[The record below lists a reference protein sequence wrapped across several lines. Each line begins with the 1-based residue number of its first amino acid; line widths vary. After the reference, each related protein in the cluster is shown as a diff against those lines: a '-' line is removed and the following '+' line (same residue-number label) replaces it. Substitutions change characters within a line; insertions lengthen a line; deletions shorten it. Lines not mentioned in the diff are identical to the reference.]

1 MGPSRFEEALRKAD
15 ARIMPT
21 ASTSS
26 SSPSAPNTASSRST
40 ATGKRKRIVLPP
52 PQLVPDILF
61 GLDFDPDRDQ
71 SPPRKRPAVPGPF
84 PGRSPQ
90 RDDSPEPV
98 GDTSMEEVEAQLELP
113 ELSIEAQLE
122 ALRARGAP
130 DLFQDDAIVH
140 DIDRNAAPDQ
150 AEEVVRFFQEQSK
163 KQPQAHTVQE
173 ALENIGM
180 EEAGD
185 LLPGLDVR
193 LLPHQIVGLSWML
206 NKERNHRE
214 MGGILADDMGLGKT
228 VQAIAL
234 MILNQ
239 PELGEPGQRQG
250 GRYQTLIVAPAAL
263 LDQWKDEIET
273 KADMFRVFI
282 HHGPK
287 KAKNAEALRK
297 YEVVITSYTTMLY
310 DVQPRSTRDRRGP
323 LSKTKWYRIILD
335 EAQIIRNRNAQSSI
349 ASAMLDSTYR
359 WLLTGTPFTNG
370 LPDLYPLLRFARL
383 RPWNDWDT
391 FKIHIGNKA
400 PKDAETA
407 TAKMAVIVKKHL
419 LRRRKDDMLD
429 GRPLLQLKPK
439 HIEMVLVDLSPEERK
454 IYDAV
459 EKRQQ
464 QTITRFL
471 RAGTLIKNYQFVLVM
486 ILRLRQVCCHP
497 QLIAYAAEDLAAQ
510 NAEAVLGAPIGY
522 EDGEGGGGRIAN
534 DITAARAAM
543 GPEMVKKL
551 QAMLKERARVK
562 LDRVINKLPAPDHES
577 DDECPICTE
586 VMGNARITVCGHRFC
601 HDCIEGHF
609 NNQINYQRDDE
620 AGIATRP
627 CPMCRHAIREDQLF
641 RSSLFEPN
649 AAELR
654 SMKVDIRQA
663 RKKKKKRSQLKDESD
678 DDLPELDWWQSKPK
692 TEVKEKKPKRE
703 KSRSIKAAKEE
714 FVDLTLD
721 DDDDLPAIFSTK
733 RIVPDVKGKGKA
745 FLIDS
750 SDSDS
755 SSSSSSSLDE
765 ALNPF
770 KANMLDEVSDFEN
783 SAKMNS
789 MMDLL
794 KQWREET
801 PDDKVVIYS
810 QWTKCIDLLEGA
822 LERESFRSLRYD
834 GQMDRE
840 ERSSVI
846 KRFKKHGGP
855 NILIVSLK
863 CGGVGLNLVEANRV
877 ICFDPAWNYATESQA
892 YDRVHRIGQQKEVF
906 VNRLIA
912 RDTIEERVLRIQ
924 QGKTDLTN
932 AALGEGTGGRIRR
945 LGVGDILGLFNMHR

>member
-1 MGPSRFEEALRKAD
+1 MPSRFEEALRIAD
-15 ARIMPT
+15 AYRMPNAT
-21 ASTSS
+21 PSGSNTPTPNAASS
-26 SSPSAPNTASSRST
+26 SSTQSP

-52 PQLVPDILF
+52 AQLDPE
-61 GLDFDPDRDQ
+61 GLLSQNSDPDRVR
-71 SPPRKRPAVPGPF
+71 SPPRKRPAVPGSF
-84 PGRSPQ
+84 PGGSPQ
-90 RDDSPEPV
+90 HESSPEPV
-98 GDTSMEEVEAQLELP
+98 GDISMEEVEAELEIPGLT
-113 ELSIEAQLE
+113 LE
-122 ALRARGAP
+122 AAMEASRPKVPSPEDTIIL
-130 DLFQDDAIVH
+130 
-140 DIDRNAAPDQ
+140 DIDMNATEDQ
-150 AEEVVRFFQEQSK
+150 AQEVVKFFQEQK
-163 KQPQAHTVQE
+163 KQPKVLTVQE
-173 ALENIGM
+173 ALENLGM
-180 EEAGD
+180 EEPGD

-193 LLPHQIVGLSWML
+193 LLPHQIVGVSWML
-206 NKERNHRE
+206 NKERHHRE

-234 MILNQ
+234 MVLNQ
-239 PELGEPGQRQG
+239 PDIDDISQRQD
-250 GRYQTLIVAPAAL
+250 GRRQTLIVAPAAL

-287 KAKNAEALRK
+287 KAKTAQALRK
-297 YEVVITSYTTMLY
+297 YDVVITSYTTMLY

-323 LSKTKWYRIILD
+323 LSQNKWYRIILD
-335 EAQIIRNRNAQSSI
+335 EAQIIRNRTAQSSI
-349 ASAMLDSTYR
+349 ACAMLDSTYR

-391 FKIHIGNKA
+391 FKTHIGNKT
-400 PKDAETA
+400 PKDAATA

-419 LRRRKDDMLD
+419 LRRKKDDMLD

-439 HIEMVLVDLSPEERK
+439 YIEMVLVDLSPEERK

-471 RAGTLIKNYQFVLVM
+471 RAGTLVKNYQFILVM
-486 ILRLRQVCCHP
+486 ILRMRQVCCHP
-497 QLIAYAAEDLAAQ
+497 QLIAYAANDLAAP
-510 NAEAVLGAPIGY
+510 NGEHVLGEPVN
-522 EDGEGGGGRIAN
+522 DGEGGGNRGAD
-534 DITAARAAM
+534 DIVSATSAM
-543 GPEMVKKL
+543 GPELVKKL
-551 QAMLKERARVK
+551 KAMLKERARTK
-562 LDRVINKLPAPDHES
+562 LDRAINKLPSPDEDS
-577 DDECPICTE
+577 ADECPICTE
-586 VMGNARITVCGHRFC
+586 VMGNSRITVCGHRFC
-601 HDCIEGHF
+601 NDCIEGHF
-609 NNQINYQRDDE
+609 NNQINYQGDDGT
-620 AGIATRP
+620 GIAKRP
-627 CPMCRHAIREDQLF
+627 CPLCRTVIREDQLF
-641 RSSLFEPN
+641 SSSLFEPT

-654 SMKVDIRQA
+654 TMMIDIKLA
-663 RKKKKKRSQLKDESD
+663 KKKKKKQSQLKDDSD
-678 DDLPELDWWQSKPK
+678 DDLPELDWWQTKPK
-692 TEVKEKKPKRE
+692 AGVKKEKKPKRE
-703 KSRSIKAAKEE
+703 KSRSFKAANEDL
-714 FVDLTLD
+714 VDLTLD
-721 DDDDLPAIFSTK
+721 DDDDLPASPSKK
-733 RIVPDVKGKGKA
+733 RIKPDVKGKGKA
-745 FLIDS
+745 ITIDSSSSDSS

-755 SSSSSSSLDE
+755 GFDD

-770 KANMLDEVSDFEN
+770 RADMLDQVSDFEN

-822 LERESFRSLRYD
+822 LERENFRSLRYD
-834 GQMDRE
+834 GTMDRE
-840 ERSSVI
+840 ERSSVL
-846 KRFKKHGGP
+846 KRFKKPGGP

-912 RDTIEERVLRIQ
+912 RDTIEERILRIQ
-924 QGKTDLTN
+924 QGKTDLTD
-932 AALGEGTGGRIRR
+932 AALGEGAGGRIRR
-945 LGVGDILGLFNMHR
+945 LGMGEILGLFNMHR